1 VIHEPVIVIDLEATG
16 LAIEQGDRLTEI
28 ALVRVE
34 DGRIVAARQ
43 SLVDC
48 GVRVPSHI
56 TAYTGISQAMVDGA
70 PPVAGVLA
78 ELLLQL
84 GDAPV
89 VAHGAGFDEALLRA
103 ECERAE
109 LPMLAEPFLCTLA
122 LARAVYPSLP
132 NHSLA
137 ALAHALEIERPDA
150 AHRAGAD
157 AALTARLL
165 LRIAADVA
173 RRDGRQGVSV
183 RDLAALTR
191 TQRPAPP
198 VPRPAPREARYA

>member
-1 VIHEPVIVIDLEATG
+1 MILEPVIVVDLEATG
-16 LAIEQGDRLTEI
+16 LAIERGDRLTEI

-34 DGRIVAARQ
+34 HGRIVAACQ

-48 GVRVPSHI
+48 GVRIPSHI
-56 TAYTGISQAMVDGA
+56 TAYTGISQAMVDRA
-70 PPVAGVLA
+70 PPVADVLA
-78 ELLLQL
+78 ELLPQL

-89 VAHGAGFDEALLRA
+89 VAHGAGFDEALLRT
-103 ECERAE
+103 ECDRAG
-109 LPMLAEPFLCTLA
+109 LPMLADPFLCTLA

-132 NHSLA
+132 SHSLA
-137 ALAHALEIERPDA
+137 AVAHALGLARPAA

-173 RRDGRQGVSV
+173 HCHGRPDVSV
-183 RDLAALTR
+183 RDLAALTQP
-191 TQRPAPP
+191 QRPLA
-198 VPRPAPREARYA
+198 RPLPLEARYA